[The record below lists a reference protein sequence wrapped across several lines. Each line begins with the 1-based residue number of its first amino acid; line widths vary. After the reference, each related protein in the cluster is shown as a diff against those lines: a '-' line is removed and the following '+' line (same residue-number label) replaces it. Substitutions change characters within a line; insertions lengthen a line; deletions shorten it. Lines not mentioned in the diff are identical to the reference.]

1 MRIAMLATA
10 SAIALAFTVGSVSAA
25 DQFATLKGVKAIQMS
40 AGELSAV
47 KGMDHHFFILTTADH
62 PNAIQA
68 TVNGVAGTW
77 VLEPPG
83 NSAGDGRFGTD
94 QHQDG
99 LEGAVPA
106 VGKPGNFKLIEFPTG
121 ARVTS
126 PAYSG
131 LRNACGNG
139 KIEGPGFLC

>member
-10 SAIALAFTVGSVSAA
+10 SAIAFVFAIGSVSAA
-25 DQFATLKGVKAIQMS
+25 DNFSTLKGVKAIQMS

-62 PNAIQA
+62 PNAIQVM
-68 TVNGVAGTW
+68 VNGALTW

-83 NSAGDGRFGTD
+83 NAAGDGRFNTD
-94 QHQDG
+94 QHQDA
-99 LEGAVPA
+99 LADPA
-106 VGKPGNFKLIEFPTG
+106 PGKNFKLIEFPTQTTL
-121 ARVTS
+121 RS

-139 KIEGPGFLC
+139 KIEGPNFLC

>member
-10 SAIALAFTVGSVSAA
+10 SAIAFVFAIGSASAA
-25 DQFATLKGVKAIQMS
+25 DQFMTLRGVKAIQMS
-40 AGELSAV
+40 ATEMSTV
-47 KGMDHHFFILTTADH
+47 KGMDHHFFVLTSADH
-62 PNAIQA
+62 PNAIQVM
-68 TVNGVAGTW
+68 VNGVPTW

-83 NSAGDGRFGTD
+83 NSAGDGRFNTD
-94 QHQDG
+94 QHQDALG
-99 LEGAVPA
+99 G
-106 VGKPGNFKLIEFPTG
+106 GNFKLIEFPTETS
-121 ARVTS
+121 ARS